1 MESQSESTS
10 TPLSMSMHALSQI
23 EDRAA
28 YRIVRKGQDLEES
41 YKRLAAHYASP
52 AAASVDIHTRLDA
65 VTYLMEQI
73 DLLQEDREIAGVAM
87 HYLDRF
93 VALQFQSVQ
102 SSFIGER
109 ICAHKTDLDRP
120 GQSQA
125 NVLARNNGKYCLAM
139 YCLVALDL
147 AIRLHSPTSGDALRN
162 AVQRVSDHTDLDP
175 SATYTTVNNDISE
188 SVRISA
194 LDEYASGRLL
204 PLPFKEKNPL
214 HIDLFIQE
222 VKKEFYNSERIYHS
236 SRFSTL
242 TRISNHDD
250 LEDFAQ
256 AQSILIGT
264 LDFYLHPVLPTTFVT
279 YMLQFLEHDLAKLV
293 RVNASSSS
301 SSSLEKSISVLDYIT
316 SFAQYQVELSH
327 YSVKF
332 TNIRPSLIAFGA
344 VSNVMKIMLRG
355 KSSALRKK
363 LAAFCES
370 VTGRLFDSK
379 STRRVRHAL
388 FHLWKE
394 SYPRSIQ
401 DLQEDSHLQLHVHS
415 PSRAHD
421 HAADDDADDDG
432 RKDFDVPRANMSKVQ
447 DRLLSSPDTFCDFD
461 TAGERKRPK
470 LAMFETGEGLE
481 INFAN

>member
-1 MESQSESTS
+1 M
-10 TPLSMSMHALSQI
+10 
-23 EDRAA
+23 RN
-28 YRIVRKGQDLEES
+28 GQDLEES

-52 AAASVDIHTRLDA
+52 AAANVDIHTRMDA
-65 VTYLMEQI
+65 VTFLMEQI

-87 HYLDRF
+87 HHLDRF

-102 SSFIGER
+102 SSLIGER
-109 ICAHKTDLDRP
+109 ICAHAHKTDLDRR
-120 GQSQA
+120 GQSHA

-175 SATYTTVNNDISE
+175 SATYTTVNHDISE
-188 SVRISA
+188 SLRTSA
-194 LDEYASGRLL
+194 LDEQVSGRLL
-204 PLPFKEKNPL
+204 PLPCREKNPL

-222 VKKEFYNSERIYHS
+222 TKKEFYGERIYHS

-242 TRISNHDD
+242 TRISGHGD

-293 RVNASSSS
+293 RVNSSSS
-301 SSSLEKSISVLDYIT
+301 PSSSLEGGISVLDYIT

-332 TNIRPSLIAFGA
+332 TNVRPSLIAFGA

-370 VTGRLFDSK
+370 VIDRLFDSK

-401 DLQEDSHLQLHVHS
+401 DLQEDSQLQLHVHS
-415 PSRAHD
+415 PSRVHAHAHD
-421 HAADDDADDDG
+421 DDDDDDG

-447 DRLLSSPDTFCDFD
+447 DHLLASPDTFCDFD

-481 INFAN
+481 INFVN

>member
-1 MESQSESTS
+1 MQ
-10 TPLSMSMHALSQI
+10 ALSLT

-28 YRIVRKGQDLEES
+28 YRIVRKGQDLEQS
-41 YKRLAAHYASP
+41 YKSLAAHYASP
-52 AAASVDIHTRLDA
+52 AAANVDIHTRIDA
-65 VTYLMEQI
+65 VTFIMEQI

-87 HYLDRF
+87 HHLDRF

-102 SSFIGER
+102 SSLIGEQER
-109 ICAHKTDLDRP
+109 ICAHAHAHAVHKTDTDRR
-120 GQSQA
+120 GQSHA

-175 SATYTTVNNDISE
+175 SATYSTVNNDISE
-188 SVRISA
+188 SLRTSA
-194 LDEYASGRLL
+194 LDEQVSGRML
-204 PLPFKEKNPL
+204 PLPLPCREKNPL

-222 VKKEFYNSERIYHS
+222 TKKEFYGERIYHS

-242 TRISNHDD
+242 TRISGHGD

-279 YMLQFLEHDLAKLV
+279 YMLQFLEHDLANLV
-293 RVNASSSS
+293 RVNSSSS
-301 SSSLEKSISVLDYIT
+301 PSSSLEREISVLDYIT

-332 TNIRPSLIAFGA
+332 ANVRPSLIAFAA

-355 KSSALRKK
+355 KSSVLRKK
-363 LAAFCES
+363 LAAFCEGI
-370 VTGRLFDSK
+370 TDRFFDSK

-394 SYPRSIQ
+394 TYPRSIQ
-401 DLQEDSHLQLHVHS
+401 DLQEDSQLQLHVHS
-415 PSRAHD
+415 PVRVHAHD
-421 HAADDDADDDG
+421 VYGDDGGDDDNDG

-447 DRLLSSPDTFCDFD
+447 DHLLASPDTFCDFD

>member
-1 MESQSESTS
+1 MRS
-10 TPLSMSMHALSQI
+10 
-23 EDRAA
+23 
-28 YRIVRKGQDLEES
+28 GQDLEES
-41 YKRLAAHYASP
+41 YKRLAVHYVSP
-52 AAASVDIHTRLDA
+52 AAASVDIHTRMDA
-65 VTYLMEQI
+65 ITFLMEEI
-73 DLLQEDREIAGVAM
+73 DLIQEDREIAGVAM
-87 HYLDRF
+87 HHLDRF
-93 VALQFQSVQ
+93 VALQLQSFD
-102 SSFIGER
+102 SSLSGER
-109 ICAHKTDLDRP
+109 ICIHKTDIDR
-120 GQSQA
+120 QSHSQLQSSNA
-125 NVLARNNGKYCLAM
+125 NILAKNNGKYCLAM

-188 SVRISA
+188 SARNSSPGEHV
-194 LDEYASGRLL
+194 SGRLL
-204 PLPFKEKNPL
+204 PLPFREKNPL
-214 HIDLFIQE
+214 HIDLFVQE
-222 VKKEFYNSERIYHS
+222 VKHEFYGERIYHS
-236 SRFSTL
+236 SKFSTL
-242 TRISNHDD
+242 RKISRHDD

-264 LDFYLHPVLPTTFVT
+264 LDFYLHPVLPTTFVA
-279 YMLQFLEHDLAKLV
+279 YMLQFLEHDLSTMV
-293 RVNASSSS
+293 RNVNSS
-301 SSSLEKSISVLDYIT
+301 SSSLLEGGISVLDYII

-332 TNIRPSLIAFGA
+332 INVRPSLIAFGA
-344 VSNVMKIMLRG
+344 VSNVMKIMLG
-355 KSSALRKK
+355 GESSVLRNK

-370 VTGRLFDSK
+370 VTDCLFDSK

-394 SYPRSIQ
+394 SYPRSIE
-401 DLQEDSHLQLHVHS
+401 DLREDSHLQLHLRS

-421 HAADDDADDDG
+421 GNDDDDG
-432 RKDFDVPRANMSKVQ
+432 RKDFDVPRANISKVQ